1 MIQKPIVPPPIIFI
15 GCALIMAYLPNP
27 YPVTINI
34 VIAYLI
40 ALASSFVGFFSVW
53 QFYKNKANIHPIHL
67 EKSKVFVVSG
77 IYRFSRN
84 PMYLSLAGLLVAWAV
99 LFAKCG
105 QFFSVFFLFIYFITQ
120 WQIKP
125 EEYWLEKK
133 FGESYLAYKKKVR
146 RWI

>member
-1 MIQKPIVPPPIIFI
+1 MIQKPIVPPPVIFI
-15 GCALIMAYLPNP
+15 GCALMMAHLPNP
-27 YPVTINI
+27 YPSEIN
-34 VIAYLI
+34 VLAVYLI
-40 ALASSFVGFFSVW
+40 VLVSFFVAFFSLW
-53 QFYKNKANIHPIHL
+53 QFYKSKANINPIHL
-67 EKSKVFVVSG
+67 EKTDVFVANG

-84 PMYLSLAGLLVAWAV
+84 PMYLSLLVAWAV
-99 LFAKCG
+99 YLQSAVSFLG
-105 QFFSVFFLFIYFITQ
+105 VFLFIYFITQ

>member
-27 YPVTINI
+27 YLLKINALAVYLI
-34 VIAYLI
+34 VSVSSVIA
-40 ALASSFVGFFSVW
+40 FFSLW
-53 QFYKNKANIHPIHL
+53 QFYKSKANINPIHL
-67 EKSKVFVVSG
+67 EKSNVFVADG
-77 IYRFSRN
+77 IYSFSRN
-84 PMYLSLAGLLVAWAV
+84 PMYLSLAGLLGAWAV
-99 LFAKCG
+99 YLQSAVSFLG
-105 QFFSVFFLFIYFITQ
+105 IFLFIYLITQ

>member
-1 MIQKPIVPPPIIFI
+1 MHI
-15 GCALIMAYLPNP
+15 CPNL
-27 YPVTINI
+27 YPLSTNVLF
-34 VIAYLI
+34 AYLI
-40 ALASSFVGFFSVW
+40 VLVSFFVAFFSLW
-53 QFYKNKANIHPIHL
+53 QFYKSKANINPIHL
-67 EKSKVFVVSG
+67 EKSDVFVVNG

-99 LFAKCG
+99 YLQSAVSFLG
-105 QFFSVFFLFIYFITQ
+105 VFLFIYFITQ

-133 FGESYLAYKKKVR
+133 FGESYLVYKKKVR

>member
-1 MIQKPIVPPPIIFI
+1 M
-15 GCALIMAYLPNP
+15 
-27 YPVTINI
+27 
-34 VIAYLI
+34 
-40 ALASSFVGFFSVW
+40 FV
-53 QFYKNKANIHPIHL
+53 AN
-67 EKSKVFVVSG
+67 G

-99 LFAKCG
+99 FAKCG
-105 QFFSVFFLFIYFITQ
+105 QFSRCFSFVYLITQ

>member
-1 MIQKPIVPPPIIFI
+1 MIQKPIVPPPVIFI
-15 GCALIMAYLPNP
+15 GCALIMAYLPNS
-27 YPVTINI
+27 YRFEIN
-34 VIAYLI
+34 VLAVYLI
-40 ALASSFVGFFSVW
+40 VLVSFAIAFFSLW
-53 QFYKNKANIHPIHL
+53 QFYKSKANINPIHL
-67 EKSKVFVVSG
+67 EKSNVFVVSG

-84 PMYLSLAGLLVAWAV
+84 PMYLSLAGLLVAWVVYLQNAV
-99 LFAKCG
+99 SFLG
-105 QFFSVFFLFIYFITQ
+105 VFLFIYFITQ

>member
-1 MIQKPIVPPPIIFI
+1 MIKKPIVPPPVIFI
-15 GCALIMAYLPNP
+15 GCAFIMGYLPNP
-27 YPVTINI
+27 YPFSIN
-34 VIAYLI
+34 VLIAYLI
-40 ALASSFVGFFSVW
+40 VLVSFFVAFFSLW
-53 QFYKNKANIHPIHL
+53 QFYKSKANIHPIHL
-67 EKSKVFVVSG
+67 EKSNVFVVSG

-99 LFAKCG
+99 YLQSAVSFLG
-105 QFFSVFFLFIYFITQ
+105 VFLFIYLIIQ

>member
-1 MIQKPIVPPPIIFI
+1 MIQKPIVPPPVIFI
-15 GCALIMAYLPNP
+15 GCALIMAYLPNS
-27 YPVTINI
+27 YRFEIN
-34 VIAYLI
+34 VLAVYLI
-40 ALASSFVGFFSVW
+40 VSVSFAIAFFSLW
-53 QFYKNKANIHPIHL
+53 QFYKSKANINPIHL
-67 EKSKVFVVSG
+67 EKSNVFVVNG

-84 PMYLSLAGLLVAWAV
+84 PMYLSLAGLLLAWAIYLQSAV
-99 LFAKCG
+99 SFLG
-105 QFFSVFFLFIYFITQ
+105 VFLFIYLITQ

>member
-1 MIQKPIVPPPIIFI
+1 MIQKPILPPPIIFI
-15 GCALIMAYLPNP
+15 GCALIMAYLPNLCP
-27 YPVTINI
+27 LSTNVL
-34 VIAYLI
+34 VAYLLVLI
-40 ALASSFVGFFSVW
+40 SSFVAFFSLW
-53 QFYKNKANIHPIHL
+53 QFYKSKANIHPIHL
-67 EKSKVFVVSG
+67 EKSNVFVVNG

-99 LFAKCG
+99 YLQNAVSFLG
-105 QFFSVFFLFIYFITQ
+105 VFLFIYLITQ

>member
-1 MIQKPIVPPPIIFI
+1 MIQKPIVPPPVIFI
-15 GCALIMAYLPNP
+15 GCALIMICLPNP

-34 VIAYLI
+34 VITYLI

-99 LFAKCG
+99 YLENAVSFSRC
-105 QFFSVFFLFIYFITQ
+105 FSV
-120 WQIKP
+120 
-125 EEYWLEKK
+125 
-133 FGESYLAYKKKVR
+133 YLLHHTMAN
-146 RWI
+146 

>member
-1 MIQKPIVPPPIIFI
+1 MIQKPIVPPPVIFI
-15 GCALIMAYLPNP
+15 GCVLMMAYLPNP
-27 YPVTINI
+27 YPFSIN
-34 VIAYLI
+34 VLIAYLMV
-40 ALASSFVGFFSVW
+40 LVSSAIVFFSLW
-53 QFYKNKANIHPIHL
+53 QFYKSKANINPIHL
-67 EKSKVFVVSG
+67 EKSNVFVVDG

-99 LFAKCG
+99 YLQSAVSFLG
-105 QFFSVFFLFIYFITQ
+105 VFLFVYLITQ

-133 FGESYLAYKKKVR
+133 FGEFYLAYKKKVR

>member
-27 YPVTINI
+27 YLLKINALA
-34 VIAYLI
+34 VYLI
-40 ALASSFVGFFSVW
+40 VLVSFFVAFFSLW
-53 QFYKNKANIHPIHL
+53 QFYKSKANINPIHL
-67 EKSKVFVVSG
+67 EKSDVFVANG

-84 PMYLSLAGLLVAWAV
+84 PMYLSLASLLVAWAV
-99 LFAKCG
+99 YLQSAVSFLG
-105 QFFSVFFLFIYFITQ
+105 IFLFIYLITQ
-120 WQIKP
+120 WQIKR

-133 FGESYLAYKKKVR
+133 FGESYLAYKKNVS

>member
-27 YPVTINI
+27 YLLKINALA
-34 VIAYLI
+34 VYLI
-40 ALASSFVGFFSVW
+40 VLVSFFVAFFSLW
-53 QFYKNKANIHPIHL
+53 QFYKSKANINPIHL
-67 EKSKVFVVSG
+67 EKSDVFVANG

-84 PMYLSLAGLLVAWAV
+84 PMYLSLAGLLGAWAV
-99 LFAKCG
+99 YLQSAVSFLG
-105 QFFSVFFLFIYFITQ
+105 IFLFIYLITQ

-133 FGESYLAYKKKVR
+133 FGESYLTNKK
-146 RWI
+146 IA

>member
-1 MIQKPIVPPPIIFI
+1 MIQKPIVPPPVIFI
-15 GCALIMAYLPNP
+15 GCALLMVYLPNL
-27 YPVTINI
+27 YPLSTNVLF
-34 VIAYLI
+34 AYLI
-40 ALASSFVGFFSVW
+40 VLVSFFVAFFSLW
-53 QFYKNKANIHPIHL
+53 QFYKSKANINPIHL
-67 EKSKVFVVSG
+67 EKSDVFVANG

-99 LFAKCG
+99 YLQSAVSFLG
-105 QFFSVFFLFIYFITQ
+105 VFLFIYFITQ

>member
-1 MIQKPIVPPPIIFI
+1 MIQKPLVPPPIIFI

-27 YPVTINI
+27 YLLSTI
-34 VIAYLI
+34 VLIAYLMVLVSSVI
-40 ALASSFVGFFSVW
+40 AFFFFFE
-53 QFYKNKANIHPIHL
+53 FYKSKANINPIHL
-67 EKSKVFVVSG
+67 EKSNAFVTNG

-84 PMYLSLAGLLVAWAV
+84 PMYLSLVGLLVAWAV
-99 LFAKCG
+99 YLQSAVSFLG
-105 QFFSVFFLFIYFITQ
+105 VFLFIYLITQ